1 MTEKELRE
9 IKRRFSPDKCN
20 ISRIVGCFVNSNKQ
34 IIARIT
40 QPIGMAEST
49 VNEMLLAVMKRALSG
64 SMGINLTDVLFS
76 TQQVLESEEHKL
88 LMTLRDS
95 ELKDGEALEKF
106 YSRVAESVPI
116 EGNFVIL
123 LANDI
128 YDVFSRRSD
137 GEMGDSTQ
145 RFSYLVCAVCPVKDA
160 PEALTFRESDSLFH
174 SMGGAAT
181 LSSPEIGFMFPAFDG
196 RATNIYGALYY
207 TKSTANKYPEFTER
221 VFGCEAPMPPKAQ
234 MEVFS
239 DMLSDALSEECS
251 LSVVSRVQDRIGEM
265 IEQHKESKDPEPLML
280 TKSSVKTLLSECGV
294 EDEKLEAIGEAMD
307 ESFGVNAALSPK
319 TVISTKKFELTMP
332 EVSVKVTPEYKDNV
346 TARIID
352 GQKYLMIK
360 VTGEVQV
367 NGITLSLD
375 TEPDGEE

>member
-9 IKRRFSPDKCN
+9 IKRRFSPEKCN

-265 IEQHKESKDPEPLML
+265 IEQHKESKDPEPLLL

-307 ESFGVNAALSPK
+307 EGFGVNAALSPK

-346 TARIID
+346 TTRIID